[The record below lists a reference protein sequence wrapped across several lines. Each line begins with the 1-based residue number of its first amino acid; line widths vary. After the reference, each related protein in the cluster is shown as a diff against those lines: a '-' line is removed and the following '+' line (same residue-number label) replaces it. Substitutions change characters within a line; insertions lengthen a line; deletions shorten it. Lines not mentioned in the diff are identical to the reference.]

1 MSCSKHEIEASQSSK
16 GYNTGFS
23 RRAGRNDLLRGKVY
37 LLGGKCIMEAAKIV
51 SSSRQQLTSRM
62 FY

>member
-1 MSCSKHEIEASQSSK
+1 MSCSKHEIEAPKSSK

-51 SSSRQQLTSRM
+51 SSSRQQ
-62 FY
+62 